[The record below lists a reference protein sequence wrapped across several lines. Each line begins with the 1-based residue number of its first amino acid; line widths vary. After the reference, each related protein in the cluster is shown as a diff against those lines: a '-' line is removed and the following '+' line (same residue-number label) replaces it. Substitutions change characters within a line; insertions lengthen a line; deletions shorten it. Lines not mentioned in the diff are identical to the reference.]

1 MLVLKY
7 ICAVIA
13 LLSTLIF
20 ICNIITTLANS
31 QMIDTGQNNNV
42 SNYATLRL
50 ILILIMSITW
60 PILFIF

>member
-20 ICNIITTLANS
+20 ISNIITNLSTPTWVDSKDDKTN
-31 QMIDTGQNNNV
+31 
-42 SNYATLRL
+42 NYAALRL
-50 ILILIMSITW
+50 ILALIMSITW